1 VVRIGAL
8 RLCPSKIIRPDPT
21 LMPSLD
27 PSVHIS
33 RDLVVILLKLSKVRE
48 TFRGVLTE
56 GWKLCGPQ
64 LSLGARAL
72 RDSQLI
78 PKFWQVSRRR
88 FRVGPRLRK
97 M

>member
-1 VVRIGAL
+1 MVRIGAL
-8 RLCPSKIIRPDPT
+8 RLRPSKIIRPDPT

-33 RDLVVILLKLSKVRE
+33 RELVVILLKLSKVRE

>member
-1 VVRIGAL
+1 MVRIGAL

-33 RDLVVILLKLSKVRE
+33 LRRELVVILLKLSKVRE

-78 PKFWQVSRRR
+78 PKFWLVS
-88 FRVGPRLRK
+88 
-97 M
+97 